1 MASNKIRYLV
11 LNRRNEAQSPALHGL
26 TLKGVQNPKSPS
38 FLDPAEAEGFMGM
51 LSQANPGQGFYL
63 AKVEKV
69 AISYDAVGISA
80 DGREVVI
87 TNTTAD
93 GAGDE

>member
-1 MASNKIRYLV
+1 MASSKIRYLV
-11 LNRRNEAQSPALHGL
+11 LNRQNMAQRPCDHGL

-38 FLDPAEAEGFMGM
+38 FTDAGEAEGFLAM

-69 AISYDAVGISA
+69 AISYDKVGIDPDS
-80 DGREVVI
+80 REVVI
-87 TNTTAD
+87 TGTTAD